1 MWRSRETRFDVA
13 SAISQ
18 GKRDYQEDAVMA
30 EFPIGADFG
39 YAILADGMGGHAAGD
54 VASKMILTEVYS
66 EMKFHTSDILKFEAN
81 APTILNGIAFTAN
94 ECLKSYVAENP
105 DVRGMGATLVVPV
118 IIEDNLFWIS
128 IGDSPLY
135 LMRGGKL
142 RQLNEDHS
150 MAPQID
156 LMVNSGL
163 MDAETGRN
171 HPDRNCLTSVLLGA
185 KVARIDCPKEPF
197 KLLAGDI
204 IIVASDGVQ
213 FLSDDKI
220 ERIVYRNR
228 KRRSSEI
235 ADKLLSTVEALG
247 DPDQDNICFSVV
259 KVNHVAPAAFRR
271 SAASTGLAIAAA
283 EAKAILKEADMEP
296 VEFSQRR
303 DRVTKL
309 VPMEDIDITDQS
321 SFTSEGDASGVDVN
335 GADVVQLSDTD
346 GPGDADGKDAK
357 EDASSDD
364 TDPDAPDDGRG
375 AKGGRSMTAKVFAAG
390 DRRS

>member
-1 MWRSRETRFDVA
+1 MGGMPMMWRSRETRFDVA

-30 EFPIGADFG
+30 EFPIGADYG

-54 VASKMILTEVYS
+54 VASKMVLTEVYS
-66 EMKFHTSDILKFEAN
+66 AMKFHTSNILSFEEN
-81 APTILNGIAFTAN
+81 APQVLNNVAFAAN
-94 ECLKSYVAENP
+94 ECLKNHVSTNP
-105 DVRGMGATLVVPV
+105 DVKGMGATLVVPAIV
-118 IIEDNLFWIS
+118 EDNLFWIS

-156 LMVNSGL
+156 LMVSSGL
-163 MDAETGRN
+163 MDEEIGRN

-185 KVARIDCPKEPF
+185 KVSRIDCPSEPF
-197 KLLAGDI
+197 KLQAGDI
-204 IIVASDGVQ
+204 IVVASDGVQ

-220 ERIVYRNR
+220 ERIIYRNR

-247 DPDQDNICFSVV
+247 DPDQDNISFSVI
-259 KVNHVAPAAFRR
+259 KINHTARASFRLKSKDAAM
-271 SAASTGLAIAAA
+271 AAA
-283 EAKAILKEADMEP
+283 EAKAILKEADLEP
-296 VEFSQRR
+296 VEFSERR
-303 DRVTKL
+303 ERVTKL
-309 VPMEDIDITDQS
+309 VPLEDAA
-321 SFTSEGDASGVDVN
+321 EGAE
-335 GADVVQLSDTD
+335 VVQLNNAD
-346 GPGDADGKDAK
+346 DGKDARK
-357 EDASSDD
+357 A
-364 TDPDAPDDGRG
+364 
-375 AKGGRSMTAKVFAAG
+375 TAKLFAAG

>member
-1 MWRSRETRFDVA
+1 MMWRSRDTRFDVA

-30 EFPIGADFG
+30 EFPVGADFG
-39 YAILADGMGGHAAGD
+39 FSILADGMGGHAAGD
-54 VASKMILTEVYS
+54 VASKMVLTEIYT
-66 EMKFHTSDILKFEAN
+66 EMKFHTSDILSFEAN
-81 APTILNGIAFTAN
+81 APRLLNNIAFAAN
-94 ECLKSYVAENP
+94 ECLKEHVADNP
-105 DVRGMGATLVVPV
+105 NVRGMGATLVLPV
-118 IIEDNLFWIS
+118 VIEDNLFWIS

-135 LMRGGKL
+135 LLRGGKL

-204 IIVASDGVQ
+204 IVVASDGVQ

-220 ERIVYRNR
+220 ERIVHRNR
-228 KRRSSEI
+228 KRRSTEI

-247 DPDQDNICFSVV
+247 DPDQDNISFSII
-259 KVNHVAPAAFRR
+259 KINHVAPAAFRK
-271 SAASTGLAIAAA
+271 SAISTGMAIAEA
-283 EAKAILKEADMEP
+283 EAKAILKEADLEP
-296 VEFSQRR
+296 VEFTERR
-303 DRVTKL
+303 ERVTKL
-309 VPMEDIDITDQS
+309 VPLEEVDLADRENAD
-321 SFTSEGDASGVDVN
+321 FTEEGGDVVNIGEGDA
-335 GADVVQLSDTD
+335 T
-346 GPGDADGKDAK
+346 DADAETTD
-357 EDASSDD
+357 EDGNVKS
-364 TDPDAPDDGRG
+364 GRNV
-375 AKGGRSMTAKVFAAG
+375 TAKVFAAG
-390 DRRS
+390 DRRP

>member
-1 MWRSRETRFDVA
+1 MMWRSRETRFDVA

-66 EMKFHTSDILKFEAN
+66 EMKFHTSDILNFEVN

-94 ECLKSYVAENP
+94 ECLKSYVSENP

-118 IIEDNLFWIS
+118 IIEDNLYWIS

-163 MDAETGRN
+163 MDIETGRN

-220 ERIVYRNR
+220 ERIIYRNR

-259 KVNHVAPAAFRR
+259 KVNHVAPAAFRK
-271 SAASTGLAIAAA
+271 SATSTGLTIAAA

-296 VEFSQRR
+296 VEFSERR
-303 DRVTKL
+303 ERVTKL
-309 VPMEDIDITDQS
+309 VPMEDMEPTFGPDGGSSQTD
-321 SFTSEGDASGVDVN
+321 EN
-335 GADVVQLSDTD
+335 GADVVRLNETE
-346 GPGDADGKDAK
+346 GTAGENAADGTEA
-357 EDASSDD
+357 SDD
-364 TDPDAPDDGRG
+364 NDPDNPDGDPNI
-375 AKGGRSMTAKVFAAG
+375 KGGRNVTAKVFAAG